1 MRFFKLSLSF
11 KLVVF
16 CVLMAFATQAHAL
29 SLTPGDEAYKG
40 NETSQSVIDAIIAPY
55 IAPSNEL
62 YKDNYGGSE
71 EGSLSGSYK
80 TTYSSTSDAIITYEG
95 GDIVGP
101 TAWLLVKDGNATPGW
116 YLFNLTLLGWD
127 GTEDIVLSDFW
138 PGSER
143 GGISHVTL
151 YGGAQP
157 VPEPAT
163 MLLLGSG
170 LVGLVGFGRKRFKK

>member
-1 MRFFKLSLSF
+1 MRFSKLSLSF

-16 CVLMAFATQAHAL
+16 CALMAFATQAHAL
-29 SLTPGDEAYKG
+29 SLTPADADYSG
-40 NETSQSVIDAIIAPY
+40 NETSQSAIDAIIAPY

-101 TAWLLVKDGNATPGW
+101 TAYLLVKDGNGQPGW
-116 YLFNLTLLGWD
+116 YLFDLTGWD
-127 GTEDIVLSDFW
+127 GKEDIVLSGFW
-138 PGSER
+138 PGS
-143 GGISHVTL
+143 SVH
-151 YGGAQP
+151 
-157 VPEPAT
+157 
-163 MLLLGSG
+163 
-170 LVGLVGFGRKRFKK
+170 